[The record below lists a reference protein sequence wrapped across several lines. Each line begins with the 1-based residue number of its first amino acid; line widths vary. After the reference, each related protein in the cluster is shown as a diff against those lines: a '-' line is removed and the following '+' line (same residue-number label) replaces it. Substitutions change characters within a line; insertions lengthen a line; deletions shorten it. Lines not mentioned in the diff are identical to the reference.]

1 MVEFSDGHEIE
12 PLCCKF
18 FKFSSRIIL
27 KTVAAKTCNFTNL
40 FNVFAKTPD
49 AIHRYGLC
57 VAFTWFA
64 GWRLRKMN
72 FQREVRE
79 PMEKGVSNI

>member
-1 MVEFSDGHEIE
+1 M
-12 PLCCKF
+12 
-18 FKFSSRIIL
+18 
-27 KTVAAKTCNFTNL
+27 KTVAAKHVISRIF